1 MKFPI
6 FVKYSVS
13 KNSAPCRV
21 QRWADSNVRQG
32 KTVGIR
38 RGTLFGGTQA
48 EIQDRKGEGKC

>member
-13 KNSAPCRV
+13 RTSAALSGSAMGRQ
-21 QRWADSNVRQG
+21 QRSSRENRW
-32 KTVGIR
+32 IR

-48 EIQDRKGEGKC
+48 EIQD

>member
-13 KNSAPCRV
+13 RTSA
-21 QRWADSNVRQG
+21 ALSGSAMDSNVRQG